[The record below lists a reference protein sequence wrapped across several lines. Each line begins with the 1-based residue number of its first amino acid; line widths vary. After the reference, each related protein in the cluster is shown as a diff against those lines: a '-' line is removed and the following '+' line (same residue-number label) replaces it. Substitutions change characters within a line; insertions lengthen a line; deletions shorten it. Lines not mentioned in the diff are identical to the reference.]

1 MATFIGYNTQGNP
14 RSVTLTDFELVK
26 QDLLNS
32 LNIQQGELPGRPEY
46 GSTIQSIL
54 FDNLN
59 PETIDKLRTEIQ
71 RLIATDPR
79 INLDDLQVYAQ
90 ENGLLVELLINV
102 VGGSAQELLRLF
114 LNTDDLSASF
124 AS

>member
-14 RSVTLTDFELVK
+14 KSVTLTDFDLVK

-79 INLDDLQVYAQ
+79 VSLDDLQVYAQ

>member
-1 MATFIGYNTQGNP
+1 MATFIGYSTQGNP
-14 RSVTLTDFELVK
+14 KSVTLTDFELVK

-79 INLDDLQVYAQ
+79 ISLDDLQIYSQ

-114 LNTDDLSASF
+114 LNTDNLTASF

>member
-14 RSVTLTDFELVK
+14 KSVTLTDFELVK

-79 INLDDLQVYAQ
+79 VSLDDLQIYSQ

-114 LNTDDLSASF
+114 LNTDNLTASF